1 MDLRRL
7 AILARG
13 TGHEKAALGVVS
25 LRIWRSWPAMA
36 VVACSAVGRGCTRLR
51 RSRIN
56 NCLPIIRRAI
66 KPFIAR
72 RIGVRKRPFSP
83 PFHRPTGIIP
93 SKLNG
98 FRLPPGRFRF
108 LVDLD
113 SGGVLY
119 LMPEASAFIRSR

>member
-56 NCLPIIRRAI
+56 NCLAIIRRAI
-66 KPFIAR
+66 SPIIAQRTSNRARASRGAACVGMFDMEPR
-72 RIGVRKRPFSP
+72 RCKKAI
-83 PFHRPTGIIP
+83 TQT
-93 SKLNG
+93 
-98 FRLPPGRFRF
+98 
-108 LVDLD
+108 
-113 SGGVLY
+113 Y
-119 LMPEASAFIRSR
+119 

>member
-13 TGHEKAALGVVS
+13 TGHEKAALGVVA

-56 NCLPIIRRAI
+56 NCLPIIRCAI
-66 KPFIAR
+66 NTFIAR
-72 RIGVRKRPFSP
+72 RTGTLAPGSGVTQVRITFVMVRIP
-83 PFHRPTGIIP
+83 PVAQPPLGTVDDGVSTQRFCQPHRPPEETH
-93 SKLNG
+93 
-98 FRLPPGRFRF
+98 RLF
-108 LVDLD
+108 
-113 SGGVLY
+113 
-119 LMPEASAFIRSR
+119 

>member
-56 NCLPIIRRAI
+56 NCLPIIRCAI
-66 KPFIAR
+66 RPIIA
-72 RIGVRKRPFSP
+72 
-83 PFHRPTGIIP
+83 H
-93 SKLNG
+93 
-98 FRLPPGRFRF
+98 
-108 LVDLD
+108 
-113 SGGVLY
+113 
-119 LMPEASAFIRSR
+119 

>member
-13 TGHEKAALGVVS
+13 TGHEKAALGVVA

-36 VVACSAVGRGCTRLR
+36 VVACFAVGRGCTRLR

-66 KPFIAR
+66 RPIIAHRKASEQASGPAVDQLR
-72 RIGVRKRPFSP
+72 RATFFGF
-83 PFHRPTGIIP
+83 
-93 SKLNG
+93 LN
-98 FRLPPGRFRF
+98 
-108 LVDLD
+108 
-113 SGGVLY
+113 
-119 LMPEASAFIRSR
+119 